1 MLVAVML
8 CAGCGDSGI
17 APAVTFSIALADG
30 RLCRDA
36 GVGLVSLTVGDESPQ
51 RWVCHDA
58 EAPRTITATG
68 LPLAREVD
76 VLGLSPTGTS
86 LYRGRIRA
94 EDVLGATEPTTVLL
108 YPLAVR

>member
-1 MLVAVML
+1 MLVAAL
-8 CAGCGDSGI
+8 GAAGCGESGI

-36 GVGLVSLTVGDESPQ
+36 GVGLVSITVGDTSPQ

-58 EAPRTITATG
+58 EAPGSVTATY

-76 VLGLSPTGTS
+76 VLGLSPSGTS
-86 LYRGRIRA
+86 LYRGRISA
-94 EDVLGATEPTTVLL
+94 EDVLASTEPTTVLL